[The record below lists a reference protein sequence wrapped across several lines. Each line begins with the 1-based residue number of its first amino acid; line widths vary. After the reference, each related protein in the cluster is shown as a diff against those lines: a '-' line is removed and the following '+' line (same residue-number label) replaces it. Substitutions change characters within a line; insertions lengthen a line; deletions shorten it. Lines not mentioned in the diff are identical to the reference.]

1 MGKMVRTAYVC
12 KKCSAQYAVKYHAVD
27 HEINCPCNTPLI
39 SHQCET
45 CSQVF
50 LSKDEIDAHECPAT
64 LQLDTCGLYSQ
75 TAVPECKFIDVD
87 EADRISAC
95 AVADAQRQ
103 SVAKAPRCR
112 CFLITILTIALVGL
126 CAVAAGFIYKYK
138 YNSMPTSLK
147 SRAMAELESLDAVR
161 PSVTNAR
168 AKALRRQLYEGKRI
182 KAEDVLSW
190 YGQ

>member
-1 MGKMVRTAYVC
+1 MG
-12 KKCSAQYAVKYHAVD
+12 
-27 HEINCPCNTPLI
+27 
-39 SHQCET
+39 
-45 CSQVF
+45 
-50 LSKDEIDAHECPAT
+50 SKDEIDAHECPAT

-95 AVADAQRQ
+95 AVADAQSLRQ
-103 SVAKAPRCR
+103 SVSKAPRCR
-112 CFLITILTIALVGL
+112 CFLITILTIALVWL
-126 CAVAAGFIYKYK
+126 CAIAAGFIYKYK
-138 YNSMPTSLK
+138 YNSMPTFLK

-190 YGQ
+190 HRQ